1 MENYENKNF
10 DGNGQFPNLDDAF
23 QALNKGHCYNACAA
37 LKMNKNNC
45 IDNRDKIIQKLINAV
60 QYYFDEIMNY
70 FAQKKVF
77 YQEKVT
83 CRVYRQ
89 SDYDCG
95 KNIGYLNETL
105 YFYGMHSKEQLVLE
119 NILKD
124 GLEQF
129 VDQFPNEYILTTIA
143 DLIYDSDFSFPEK
156 FVGLLSDWKRLKYK
170 WEENGF
176 NKQHIWQQLI
186 DVGMLKE
193 GVYLEVNENKYF
205 DDDLLPA
212 LYYSDNLVISDH
224 KPETLCDVFENM
236 TEGFLHG
243 EIKWID
249 EKEIE
254 IIPFEELIQLNIQNK
269 CNKPNRIEYC
279 YFEYMG
285 KYYKSEF
292 DYSDEYF
299 IMVIQAFNPFLQLFK
314 PSSAVYRLLTDQEP
328 IMFFTANKEK
338 FDALNE
344 ELKIPVVF

>member
-83 CRVYRQ
+83 CRVYWQ

-156 FVGLLSDWKRLKYK
+156 FVGLLSEWKRLKYK

-186 DVGMLKE
+186 DVWNTAMGHGPYAYAVRSFGLVVATIVFW
-193 GVYLEVNENKYF
+193 G
-205 DDDLLPA
+205 
-212 LYYSDNLVISDH
+212 LVIPVFLTIVKGEGKLSDLSSWKKTYH
-224 KPETLCDVFENM
+224 YTFGGIGVLRKQLRNYIDYFRPNFHPWDHENRQYM
-236 TEGFLHG
+236 QQMEQL
-243 EIKWID
+243 IYQLA
-249 EKEIE
+249 EK
-254 IIPFEELIQLNIQNK
+254 K
-269 CNKPNRIEYC
+269 
-279 YFEYMG
+279 
-285 KYYKSEF
+285 
-292 DYSDEYF
+292 
-299 IMVIQAFNPFLQLFK
+299 
-314 PSSAVYRLLTDQEP
+314 
-328 IMFFTANKEK
+328 
-338 FDALNE
+338 
-344 ELKIPVVF
+344 